1 MACVA
6 YPDPTMKITE
16 ALAAGP
22 TYSFEFFPPKTPEA
36 SETLSSALV
45 ELEPLAPSFVSVT
58 YGAGGGTREL
68 THDIVTR
75 FRRDS
80 SITPMAHL
88 TCVCHT
94 RGELEAIARRY
105 GTRASRTSWRSVAI
119 RPRTSISHPASSP
132 TQSSWCTCS
141 ATSVTSPSG
150 SRRSRNRIRVRR
162 ASWPIARRTAEKLA
176 EADFAITQFFFDPEH
191 YFDLVSSLADL
202 GVHKPVIPG
211 IMPATA
217 ISSIKR
223 MTELQ
228 GSEFPSWLSEKLY
241 AVQDDPEAVFRV
253 GVEEATKLSQAL
265 LAGGAPGLHF
275 ITLNRSRATRL
286 IYDALGL
293 TPAS

>member
-1 MACVA
+1 
-6 YPDPTMKITE
+6 MKITE

-36 SETLSSALV
+36 SETLATALV

-68 THDIVTR
+68 THDIVTH

-94 RGELEAIARRY
+94 RAELEAIARRY
-105 GTRASRTSWRSVAI
+105 GDAGVENILALGGDPPKNLDLPPGELTYAVELVRLLRDAGDFSIGVAAFPEPHPRA
-119 RPRTSISHPASSP
+119 
-132 TQSSWCTCS
+132 
-141 ATSVTSPSG
+141 PSLAAD
-150 SRRSRNRIRVRR
+150 R
-162 ASWPIARRTAEKLA
+162 ARTAEKLA
-176 EADFAITQFFFDPEH
+176 EADFAITQFFFDPAH
-191 YFDLVSSLADL
+191 YFDLVSSLSDL
-202 GVHKPVIPG
+202 GIDKPVIPG

-228 GSEFPSWLSEKLY
+228 GSEFPSWLADKLY

-253 GVEEATKLSQAL
+253 GVEEATKLSRAL
-265 LAGGAPGLHF
+265 LDGGAPGLHF